1 MAVALELAGAL
12 KESLKVLLEQPECAG
27 CPVANAAKNT
37 VYVGY
42 SGRSCLELRERT
54 TCQLETQT
62 DLLGKKIKAVTE
74 IARAIQALIHTDE
87 SARDRQPPEGHDWT
101 VVEDASLAIR
111 PR

>member
-62 DLLGKKIKAVTE
+62 ALAREKIQAVTE
-74 IARAIQALIHTDE
+74 VARAIQALGSIQTDE
-87 SARDRQPPEGHDWT
+87 SPEGHGWA
-101 VVEDASLAIR
+101 VVEDGPLAIR
-111 PR
+111 SR